1 MLNIQKKMNNAFLAL
16 LGLPATAVGFAL
28 STQIAAL
35 SWILSNKYG
44 LDIHDV
50 AFVWLAGPIAGIF
63 GQVIVGL
70 LSDNVWFMGG
80 RRRPFIMIG
89 GLISTIAF
97 LALPNINGISKVTG
111 ITDIILI
118 ASVIALFLDL
128 SINVTFNPAR
138 SIIADL
144 TPEGKVR
151 TSGFVW
157 MQIMSGFFGVFA
169 YFLSMVFGNETL
181 LYIAA
186 IIVFLTAVFPIL
198 FIQENRYLN
207 EEQKGIVRK
216 KINWLKICLWLVGI
230 IVRLIVLFFVFYLGL
245 FLYFIIIYMI
255 YIIYDMNAHPSKN
268 NQFYE
273 IIKSIFPLF
282 GFFVFGI
289 FSLYF
294 HFFTDLLLA
303 WHNRV
308 LISALV
314 YTVVIGIIIIIKGLK
329 NPSNNN
335 EFQKIMIAHSF
346 TWVAFQSMFI
356 LSYFYI
362 KNQIMPNVNISSIS
376 ANWFAE
382 KLTGVVSQTPESST
396 GNILS
401 LGFFILNL
409 VGAIFPLI
417 LQTIAKKI
425 GRVKTYIAALT
436 FSVIGY
442 FYIAFFCQLEFDFYI
457 GMFLVGIGWS
467 AVISIVFAIM
477 SERVNPAKMGSSM
490 GVFNLAVVLPQMM
503 SNGVANIIKETG
515 NHQLLYIFCGALV
528 TCSIIFWMFV
538 KEPES
543 SNTKQNIPS
552 GGH

>member
-1 MLNIQKKMNNAFLAL
+1 MLNIQKKMSNPFLAL

-44 LDIHDV
+44 LDIHEV

-70 LSDNVWFMGG
+70 VSDNVWFMGG
-80 RRRPFIMIG
+80 RRRPFIIIG
-89 GLISTIAF
+89 GLVSTIAF
-97 LALPNINGISKVTG
+97 LALPNISRISNITG

-128 SINVTFNPAR
+128 SVNVTFNPAR

-151 TSGFVW
+151 TSGYVW

-186 IIVFLTAVFPIL
+186 VIVFLTAVFPVL
-198 FIQENRYLN
+198 FIQETK
-207 EEQKGIVRK
+207 EQTDAQAKDQEKFGVWQIFK
-216 KINWLKICLWLVGI
+216 EIYPLYG
-230 IVRLIVLFFVFYLGL
+230 
-245 FLYFIIIYMI
+245 FL
-255 YIIYDMNAHPSKN
+255 
-268 NQFYE
+268 
-273 IIKSIFPLF
+273 
-282 GFFVFGI
+282 VFGI
-289 FSLYF
+289 FSLFF
-294 HFFTDLLLA
+294 HFYTETLAA
-303 WHNRV
+303 WHNPV
-308 LISALV
+308 LIGALSYSV
-314 YTVVIGIIIIIKGLK
+314 IIGILIIIQGLK
-329 NPSNNN
+329 KQSNRN
-335 EFQKIMIAHSF
+335 EFQKIMLAHSF

-356 LSYFYI
+356 LSGFFI
-362 KNQIMPNVNISSIS
+362 ENQILPNVNISNIT

-382 KLTGVVSQTPESST
+382 QLTGVTQTSASSV
-396 GNILS
+396 GNMVS

-409 VGAIFPLI
+409 IGAIFPLI
-417 LQTIAKKI
+417 LQAIAKRI

-436 FSVIGY
+436 FSAIGY
-442 FYIAFFCQLEFDFYI
+442 FYIAYFSRLEIDFYI
-457 GMFLVGIGWS
+457 GMFLIGIGWS

-477 SERVNPAKMGSSM
+477 SERVNPAKMGLYM

-503 SNGVANIIKETG
+503 SNGVANVIKATG
-515 NHQLLYIFCGALV
+515 NHQLLYIFCGLLITTSV
-528 TCSIIFWMFV
+528 IFWMFV

-543 SNTKQNIPS
+543 SSVKQNIPK
-552 GGH
+552 GAH

>member
-1 MLNIQKKMNNAFLAL
+1 MLNIQKKLSNPFLAL

-35 SWILSNKYG
+35 SWILSNKYH

-70 LSDNVWFMGG
+70 ISDNVWFMGG
-80 RRRPFIMIG
+80 RRRPFIIIG
-89 GLISTIAF
+89 GLVSTIAF
-97 LALPNINGISKVTG
+97 LTLPHIRGISHITG
-111 ITDIILI
+111 ISDIILI

-151 TSGFVW
+151 TSGYVW

-169 YFLSMVFGNETL
+169 YFLSMVFGNEML

-186 IIVFLTAVFPIL
+186 GIVFLTAVFPVL
-198 FIQENRYLN
+198 FIQE
-207 EEQKGIVRK
+207 K
-216 KINWLKICLWLVGI
+216 KDLELDQDEKQEKFGVWQIFK
-230 IVRLIVLFFVFYLGL
+230 
-245 FLYFIIIYMI
+245 
-255 YIIYDMNAHPSKN
+255 
-268 NQFYE
+268 E
-273 IIKSIFPLF
+273 IFPLY
-282 GFFVFGI
+282 GFLVFGI
-289 FSLYF
+289 FSLFF
-294 HFFTDLLLA
+294 HFFPEGLAA
-303 WHNRV
+303 WHNPV
-308 LISALV
+308 LIAALAYSV
-314 YTVVIGIIIIIKGLK
+314 IIGIIIIIQGVKK
-329 NPSNNN
+329 SSNRN
-335 EFQKIMIAHSF
+335 EFQKIMLAHSF

-356 LSYFYI
+356 LSGFFI
-362 KNQIMPNVNISSIS
+362 ENQILPNIELKGIT

-382 KLTGVVSQTPESST
+382 KLTGVTQTTGSSV
-396 GNILS
+396 GNIVS

-409 VGAIFPLI
+409 IGAIFPLI
-417 LQTIAKKI
+417 LQSIAKRI
-425 GRVKTYIAALT
+425 GRVKTYIAALS
-436 FSVIGY
+436 FSAIGY
-442 FYIAFFCQLEFDFYI
+442 FYIAYFSHVEIDFYI

-477 SERVNPAKMGSSM
+477 SERVNPAKMGLYM

-503 SNGVANIIKETG
+503 SNGVANVIKATG
-515 NHQLLYIFCGALV
+515 NYQLLYIFCGLLISTSV
-528 TCSIIFWMFV
+528 IFWIFV

-543 SNTKQNIPS
+543 SALKQNILS
-552 GGH
+552 ARH

>member
-1 MLNIQKKMNNAFLAL
+1 MLKIQMKMNNAFLAL

-50 AFVWLAGPIAGIF
+50 TFVWLAGPIAGIF
-63 GQVIVGL
+63 GQVIVGM

-89 GLISTIAF
+89 GMVSTVAF
-97 LALPNINGISKVTG
+97 LALPHIHGISKITG
-111 ITDIILI
+111 ITDIIII

-144 TPEGKVR
+144 TPEGKIR

-157 MQIMSGFFGVFA
+157 MQIISGFFGVFA

-186 IIVFLTAVFPIL
+186 VIVFITAVFPIL
-198 FIQENRYLN
+198 FIQEKKDQT
-207 EEQKGIVRK
+207 ETQQADKEKFGI
-216 KINWLKICLWLVGI
+216 W
-230 IVRLIVLFFVFYLGL
+230 
-245 FLYFIIIYMI
+245 
-255 YIIYDMNAHPSKN
+255 
-268 NQFYE
+268 Q
-273 IIKSIFPLF
+273 IIKEIYPLY
-282 GFFVFGI
+282 GFLLFGI
-289 FSLYF
+289 FSLLF
-294 HFFTDLLLA
+294 HFFTEQLA
-303 WHNRV
+303 VWHNPV
-308 LISALV
+308 LIVAISYSVL
-314 YTVVIGIIIIIKGLK
+314 IGIYNIVTGIK
-329 NPSNNN
+329 NTSNKN
-335 EFQKIMIAHSF
+335 EFQKIMLAHSF

-356 LSYFYI
+356 MSGFFI
-362 KNQIMPNVNISSIS
+362 ENQILPNINISNVV

-382 KLTGVVSQTPESST
+382 KLTGNSQTAAASI
-396 GNILS
+396 GNIVS

-409 VGAIFPLI
+409 IGAIFPLI
-417 LQTIAKKI
+417 LQSIAKNI
-425 GRVKTYIAALT
+425 GRVKTYIGALS
-436 FSVIGY
+436 FSAIGY
-442 FYIAFFCQLEFDFYI
+442 FYIAYFSKVELDFYI

-477 SERVNPAKMGSSM
+477 SERVNPAKMGLFM

-543 SNTKQNIPS
+543 SGTKQNIPS

>member
-1 MLNIQKKMNNAFLAL
+1 MLKIQKKMNNAFLAL

-63 GQVIVGL
+63 GQVIVGMV
-70 LSDNVWFMGG
+70 SDNVWFMGG
-80 RRRPFIMIG
+80 RRRPFIIIG
-89 GLISTIAF
+89 GLVSTIAF
-97 LALPNINGISKVTG
+97 LALPNISAISKITG

-128 SINVTFNPAR
+128 SVNVTFNPAR

-151 TSGFVW
+151 TSGYVW
-157 MQIMSGFFGVFA
+157 MQIISGFFGVFA
-169 YFLSMVFGNETL
+169 YFLSMPFGNELL

-186 IIVFLTAVFPIL
+186 VIVFITAVFPIL
-198 FIQENRYLN
+198 FIQEKKDLAEAK
-207 EEQKGIVRK
+207 EEEKFGVWMIFK
-216 KINWLKICLWLVGI
+216 EIYPLYGFLV
-230 IVRLIVLFFVFYLGL
+230 FGL
-245 FLYFIIIYMI
+245 F
-255 YIIYDMNAHPSKN
+255 S
-268 NQFYE
+268 
-273 IIKSIFPLF
+273 LF
-282 GFFVFGI
+282 
-289 FSLYF
+289 F
-294 HFFTDLLLA
+294 HFFTEELA
-303 WHNRV
+303 VWHNPV
-308 LISALV
+308 LIAALSYSV
-314 YTVVIGIIIIIKGLK
+314 IIGIVNIVQRIK
-329 NPSNNN
+329 NPSNKN
-335 EFQKIMIAHSF
+335 EFQKIMLAHSF

-356 LSYFYI
+356 MSGFFI
-362 KNQIMPNVNISSIS
+362 ENQIMPNLNVSGIA

-382 KLTGVVSQTPESST
+382 KLTGDTQTAAASI
-396 GNILS
+396 GNIVS

-417 LQTIAKKI
+417 LQAIAKNS
-425 GRVKTYIAALT
+425 GRVKTYIGALS
-436 FSVIGY
+436 FSAIGY
-442 FYIAFFCQLEFDFYI
+442 FYIAFFSRVEFDFYI

-477 SERVNPAKMGSSM
+477 SERVNPAKMGLFM

-515 NHQLLYIFCGALV
+515 NHQLLYIFCGCLI
-528 TCSIIFWMFV
+528 TCSLLFWIFV

-543 SNTKQNIPS
+543 SSVQKVIPK

>member
-1 MLNIQKKMNNAFLAL
+1 MLNIQKKMSNPFLAL

-35 SWILSNKYG
+35 SWILSNKYH

-80 RRRPFIMIG
+80 RRRPFIIIG
-89 GLISTIAF
+89 GLVSTIAF
-97 LALPNINGISKVTG
+97 LTLPHIRGISHITG
-111 ITDIILI
+111 IADIILI

-151 TSGFVW
+151 TSGYVW

-169 YFLSMVFGNETL
+169 YFLSMVFGNEML

-186 IIVFLTAVFPIL
+186 VVVFITAVFPIL
-198 FIQENRYLN
+198 FIQEKK
-207 EEQKGIVRK
+207 EQDVAKAEKQEKFG
-216 KINWLKICLWLVGI
+216 
-230 IVRLIVLFFVFYLGL
+230 VLQIF
-245 FLYFIIIYMI
+245 
-255 YIIYDMNAHPSKN
+255 K
-268 NQFYE
+268 E
-273 IIKSIFPLF
+273 IFPLY
-282 GFFVFGI
+282 GFLVFGI
-289 FSLYF
+289 FSLFF
-294 HFFTDLLLA
+294 HFFTEELA
-303 WHNRV
+303 VWHNPV
-308 LISALV
+308 LIAALV
-314 YTVVIGIIIIIKGLK
+314 YSVIIGVKIIIQGLK
-329 NPSNNN
+329 QKSNRN
-335 EFQKIMIAHSF
+335 EFQKIMLAHSF

-356 LSYFYI
+356 LSGFFI
-362 KNQIMPNVNISSIS
+362 ENKILPNINITGIT

-382 KLTGVVSQTPESST
+382 RLTGVTQTAGSSV
-396 GNILS
+396 GNIVS

-409 VGAIFPLI
+409 IGAIFPLI
-417 LQTIAKKI
+417 LQSIAKRI
-425 GRVKTYIAALT
+425 GRVKTYIAALV
-436 FSVIGY
+436 FSAIGY
-442 FYIAFFCQLEFDFYI
+442 FYIAYFSRVEIDFYI

-477 SERVNPAKMGSSM
+477 SERVNPSKMGLYM

-503 SNGVANIIKETG
+503 SNGVANVIKSTG
-515 NHQLLYIFCGALV
+515 NYQLLYIFCGLLIATSV
-528 TCSIIFWMFV
+528 VFWMFV

-543 SNTKQNIPS
+543 SEMKQGVPT
-552 GGH
+552 

>member
-1 MLNIQKKMNNAFLAL
+1 MLNIQKKMSNPFLAL

-35 SWILSNKYG
+35 SWILSNKYH

-80 RRRPFIMIG
+80 RRRPFIIIG
-89 GLISTIAF
+89 GLVSTIAF
-97 LALPNINGISKVTG
+97 LTLPHIRGISHITG
-111 ITDIILI
+111 ISDIILI

-151 TSGFVW
+151 TSGYVW

-186 IIVFLTAVFPIL
+186 GIVFLTAVFPVL
-198 FIQENRYLN
+198 FIQEKKEQDEAKA
-207 EEQKGIVRK
+207 EEQAKFGVAQIFK
-216 KINWLKICLWLVGI
+216 
-230 IVRLIVLFFVFYLGL
+230 
-245 FLYFIIIYMI
+245 
-255 YIIYDMNAHPSKN
+255 
-268 NQFYE
+268 E
-273 IIKSIFPLF
+273 IFPLYGFLVF
-282 GFFVFGI
+282 GFF
-289 FSLYF
+289 SLFF
-294 HFFTDLLLA
+294 HFFPLALAA
-303 WHNRV
+303 WHNPV
-308 LISALV
+308 LIAALAYSV
-314 YTVVIGIIIIIKGLK
+314 IIGIIIIIQGLK
-329 NPSNNN
+329 KASNRN
-335 EFQKIMIAHSF
+335 EFQKIMLAHSF

-356 LSYFYI
+356 LSGFFI
-362 KNQIMPNVNISSIS
+362 ENQILPHIHTNIT

-382 KLTGVVSQTPESST
+382 KLTGTTQNTGATV
-396 GNILS
+396 GNIVS
-401 LGFFILNL
+401 LGFFILNFI
-409 VGAIFPLI
+409 GAIFPLI
-417 LQTIAKKI
+417 LQSIAKRI
-425 GRVKTYIAALT
+425 GRVKTYICALA
-436 FSVIGY
+436 FSAIGY
-442 FYIAFFCQLEFDFYI
+442 FYIAYFSRVEIDFYI

-477 SERVNPAKMGSSM
+477 SERVNPAKMGLYM

-503 SNGVANIIKETG
+503 SNGVANVIKATG
-515 NHQLLYIFCGALV
+515 NHQLLYIFCGLLV
-528 TCSIIFWMFV
+528 TTSVVFWMFV

-543 SNTKQNIPS
+543 SGAVTAVPK
-552 GGH
+552 GH

>member
-1 MLNIQKKMNNAFLAL
+1 MLNIQKKMSNAFLAL

-35 SWILSNKYG
+35 SWILSNKYH

-70 LSDNVWFMGG
+70 VSDNVWFMGG

-89 GLISTIAF
+89 GMVSTIAF
-97 LALPNINGISKVTG
+97 LALPHIRSISHITGIS
-111 ITDIILI
+111 DIILI
-118 ASVIALFLDL
+118 ASIIALFLDL

-151 TSGFVW
+151 TSGYVW
-157 MQIMSGFFGVFA
+157 MQIISGFFGVFA
-169 YFLSMVFGNETL
+169 YFLSMLFGNELL

-186 IIVFLTAVFPIL
+186 GVVFVTAVFPIL
-198 FIQENRYLN
+198 FIQE
-207 EEQKGIVRK
+207 K
-216 KINWLKICLWLVGI
+216 KDLEIAKSETQEKYNVGRI
-230 IVRLIVLFFVFYLGL
+230 F
-245 FLYFIIIYMI
+245 
-255 YIIYDMNAHPSKN
+255 K
-268 NQFYE
+268 E
-273 IIKSIFPLF
+273 IFPLY
-282 GFFVFGI
+282 GFLAFGI
-289 FSLYF
+289 FSLFY
-294 HFFTDLLLA
+294 HFFTEALTP
-303 WHNRV
+303 WHNPI
-308 LISALV
+308 LIAALA
-314 YTVVIGIIIIIKGLK
+314 YSVIIGVIIIIRGLK
-329 NPSNNN
+329 NTSNEN
-335 EFQKIMIAHSF
+335 EFQKIMLAHSF

-356 LSYFYI
+356 LSGFFI
-362 KNQIMPNVNISSIS
+362 ENQILPNIGLKGIT

-382 KLTGVVSQTPESST
+382 KLTGVSQSSASSV
-396 GNILS
+396 GNIVS

-409 VGAIFPLI
+409 IGAIFPLI
-417 LQTIAKKI
+417 LQSIAKRV
-425 GRVKTYIAALT
+425 GRVKTYIGALI
-436 FSVIGY
+436 FSAIGY
-442 FYIAFFCQLEFDFYI
+442 FYIAYFSRVEVDFYI

-477 SERVNPAKMGSSM
+477 SERVNPAKMGLYM

-503 SNGVANIIKETG
+503 SNGVANVIKATG
-515 NHQLLYIFCGALV
+515 NHHLLYVFCGLLV
-528 TCSIIFWMFV
+528 STSVIFWMFV

-543 SNTKQNIPS
+543 SKVSSGAPK

>member
-1 MLNIQKKMNNAFLAL
+1 MLNIQKKMSNAFLAL

-70 LSDNVWFMGG
+70 LSDNVWYMGG
-80 RRRPFIMIG
+80 RRRPFIIIG
-89 GLISTIAF
+89 GLVSTVAF
-97 LALPNINGISKVTG
+97 LALPNISGISKVTG

-128 SINVTFNPAR
+128 SVNVTFNPAR

-157 MQIMSGFFGVFA
+157 MQIISGFFGVFA

-186 IIVFLTAVFPIL
+186 LIVFLTAVFPIL
-198 FIQENRYLN
+198 FIQE
-207 EEQKGIVRK
+207 K
-216 KINWLKICLWLVGI
+216 KDQEDAKVQSDEKFGVWQIFKEIYPLYG
-230 IVRLIVLFFVFYLGL
+230 
-245 FLYFIIIYMI
+245 FL
-255 YIIYDMNAHPSKN
+255 
-268 NQFYE
+268 
-273 IIKSIFPLF
+273 
-282 GFFVFGI
+282 VFGV
-289 FSLYF
+289 FSLFF
-294 HFFTDLLLA
+294 HFFTPQLQA
-303 WHNRV
+303 WHNPV
-308 LISALV
+308 LIAALS
-314 YTVVIGIIIIIKGLK
+314 YSVVIGIINIVQGLK
-329 NPSNNN
+329 NPSNKN
-335 EFQKIMIAHSF
+335 EFQKIMLAHSF

-356 LSYFYI
+356 MSGFFI
-362 KNQIMPNVNISSIS
+362 EHQIMPNLNVSAIT

-382 KLTGVVSQTPESST
+382 TLTGNAQTAAASI
-396 GNILS
+396 GNIVS

-417 LQTIAKKI
+417 LQAIAKRI
-425 GRVKTYIAALT
+425 GRVKTYIAALS
-436 FSVIGY
+436 FSAIGY
-442 FYIAFFCQLEFDFYI
+442 FYVAYFSHVEIDFYI

-477 SERVNPAKMGSSM
+477 SERVNPAKMGLFM

-515 NHQLLYIFCGALV
+515 NHQLLYIFCGLLV
-528 TCSIIFWMFV
+528 TTSVIFWMFI

-543 SNTKQNIPS
+543 SVVKQNVPT

>member
-1 MLNIQKKMNNAFLAL
+1 MLKIQKKMSNPFLAL

-35 SWILSNKYG
+35 SWILSNKYH

-70 LSDNVWFMGG
+70 ISDNVWFMGG
-80 RRRPFIMIG
+80 RRRPFIIIG
-89 GLISTIAF
+89 GLVSTIAF
-97 LALPNINGISKVTG
+97 LTLPHIQEISH
-111 ITDIILI
+111 ISHISDIILI

-144 TPEGKVR
+144 TTEGKVR
-151 TSGFVW
+151 TSGYVW

-169 YFLSMVFGNETL
+169 YFLSMVFGNELL

-186 IIVFLTAVFPIL
+186 GIVFLTAVFPVL
-198 FIQENRYLN
+198 FIQENKHQPKISV
-207 EEQKGIVRK
+207 EEQAKFGIVQIFK
-216 KINWLKICLWLVGI
+216 
-230 IVRLIVLFFVFYLGL
+230 
-245 FLYFIIIYMI
+245 
-255 YIIYDMNAHPSKN
+255 
-268 NQFYE
+268 E
-273 IIKSIFPLF
+273 IFPLY
-282 GFFVFGI
+282 GFLVFGI
-289 FSLYF
+289 FSLFF
-294 HFFTDLLLA
+294 HFFPEVLA
-303 WHNRV
+303 PWHNPI
-308 LISALV
+308 LIASLAYSV
-314 YTVVIGIIIIIKGLK
+314 IIGIIIIIQGVKEA
-329 NPSNNN
+329 SDRN
-335 EFQKIMIAHSF
+335 EFQKIMLAHSF

-356 LSYFYI
+356 LSGFFI
-362 KNQIMPNVNISSIS
+362 ANQILPNIEIKSVA

-382 KLTGVVSQTPESST
+382 ELTGISQDSGATV
-396 GNILS
+396 GNMVS

-417 LQTIAKKI
+417 LQFISKRI
-425 GRVKTYIAALT
+425 GRVKTYIIALA
-436 FSVIGY
+436 FSAIGY
-442 FYIAFFCQLEFDFYI
+442 FYIAFFSHVEVDFYF

-477 SERVNPAKMGSSM
+477 SERVNPAKMGLYM

-503 SNGVANIIKETG
+503 SNGVANVIKATG
-515 NHQLLYIFCGALV
+515 NHQLLYIFCGLLV
-528 TCSIIFWMFV
+528 TTSVIFWMFV

-543 SNTKQNIPS
+543 TVATTNVPK
-552 GGH
+552 GH